1 MSWMRKSILVAAVVI
16 FAAALLPAEQLKVA
30 NGDPLVYQDGWYYVG
45 GRFNATLDNVSVY
58 LFCSDFNH
66 VFYWNRGYTVNLT
79 PIYGDIQHRTYYG
92 PVADNDWQIYNDW
105 PIYNYTAVQ
114 RYMMAAW
121 LTTQY
126 APFFAHWEDDEN
138 KKQAAGI
145 QTAIWWLLL
154 PQNHDYSGWKTPY
167 VGDYTDTWL
176 RKATDAIAQD
186 DLNDPTDPFYR
197 YFRIVSPL
205 NPDYKDTLQV
215 PQEFI
220 VQVTPEPATLLLLG
234 GMLIWVGLGM
244 ERRRRGRSKEQ

>member
-16 FAAALLPAEQLKVA
+16 FAAALLPAETLSVTQG
-30 NGDPLVYQDGWYYVG
+30 NPLVYQDGWRYAG
-45 GRFNATLDNVSVY
+45 GRFNAKLDEVSVY
-58 LFCSDFNH
+58 LFCSDLNH
-66 VFYWNRGYTVNLT
+66 VFYWNIGYTVNLT

-92 PVADNDWQIYNDW
+92 PVAGDDWEIYNDQ
-105 PIYNYTAVQ
+105 YTAVQ

-126 APFFAHWEDDEN
+126 APFFANWENEN

-145 QTAIWWLLL
+145 QSAIWWLLL
-154 PQNHDYSGWKTPY
+154 PKNHGYPDWKTPY
-167 VGDYTDTWL
+167 WGRDNSYTDIWL
-176 RKATDAIAQD
+176 SKATDAIKQPDYDEAS
-186 DLNDPTDPFYR
+186 DPFYR

-205 NPDYKDTLQV
+205 NPNYKNTSQV